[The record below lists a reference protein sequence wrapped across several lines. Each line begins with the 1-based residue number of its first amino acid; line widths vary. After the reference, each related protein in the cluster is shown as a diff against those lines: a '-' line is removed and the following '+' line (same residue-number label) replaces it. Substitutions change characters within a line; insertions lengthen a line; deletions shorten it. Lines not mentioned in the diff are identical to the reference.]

1 MKGLNNF
8 NHGVGQNAY
17 HLVWKPKYAK
27 DPFKFDLVRK
37 DCEQFLREIAQQYSF
52 EVYELQVMPDHI
64 HLFVKCSPVDSPHWV
79 VQQFKGLTSRI
90 LRQEFKALKTRIPTL
105 WTRSYYCESCGHISE
120 ATVKK
125 YIEDQKLV

>member
-1 MKGLNNF
+1 MKRWTTSNKAVF
-8 NHGVGQNAY
+8 NLGY
-17 HLVWKPKYAK
+17 HLIWCSKYRRDVLADIAVEKRLKQLLLEKAK
-27 DPFKFDLVRK
+27 KIDV
-37 DCEQFLREIAQQYSF
+37 EIVSL
-52 EVYELQVMPDHI
+52 EILPDHI